1 MMPFFETAENT
12 AGHVKGRPCE
22 LNHRR
27 LFRHLWLNTRVL
39 LEMIERN
46 TKVPF

>member
-1 MMPFFETAENT
+1 MMPFFEKAENT

-22 LNHRR
+22 
-27 LFRHLWLNTRVL
+27 LNTRVL